1 MGTLLKYEF
10 RRSRTIFLGIIGVTL
25 LVELVYLVG
34 FFTKV
39 QALFTVGLIGGILC
53 LALGAVA
60 ILLYGVIMFNDDI
73 SKKPGYLLF
82 STPRS
87 AAQIVG
93 AKLLMTLFA
102 LVGITILFSLLI
114 ALDVFLALQRNGTS
128 LVALLSMFDA
138 SITENG
144 FEGCS
149 VQRLQFLRPF
159 YVSAEHCDLVYL
171 QCDRRICC
179 DRSAENCHGQSEGTH
194 DPGSDSLVCNYKRI
208 QPAGRTDYHTAGIR
222 TGRRK

>member
-128 LVALLSMFDA
+128 LVALLSMFD
-138 SITENG
+138 
-144 FEGCS
+144 
-149 VQRLQFLRPF
+149 
-159 YVSAEHCDLVYL
+159 VSAEHCDLVYL